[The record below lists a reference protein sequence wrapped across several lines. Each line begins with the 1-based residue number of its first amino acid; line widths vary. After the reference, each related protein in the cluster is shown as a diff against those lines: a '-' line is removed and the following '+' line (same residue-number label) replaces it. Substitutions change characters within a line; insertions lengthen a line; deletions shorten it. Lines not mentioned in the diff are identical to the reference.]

1 MKTVLTLI
9 LILFLNSNLLAN
21 DNISRFGFLSYSN
34 INLNFK
40 DARDSLSSWIE
51 DLGLSNNIKVSVE
64 FYNTLD
70 ELFFAYKNGKLD
82 MIVISFSDFYKNKTF
97 LNNISKDYW
106 SATFNEEKYTQFYLV
121 SLKEKNINSF
131 KDIQNA
137 TLSLEKYDTVSKLWF
152 DKNSL
157 TTNNKD
163 SEKILKKI
171 YFETKESTPLLN
183 VFFKKS
189 DLAIVTKDS
198 WNSMVQLNP
207 SIEKKIKIIERS
219 EKIFLPFIGFF
230 SKDTQEEKIDIF
242 FKITSKIEDTIRV
255 EELLSLLKFKS
266 FFRLEDK
273 YIDDMEIYFKEY
285 YNLKEKYD

>member
-157 TTNNKD
+157 ITNNKD